1 MTRLELPERSSQNFY
16 IWKSR
21 NLQIV
26 TDLPHY
32 TMNPKA
38 ILLLFSL
45 SLFSCKEETKV
56 QKEETIETIETVEN
70 GETDIRKPE
79 EGFPFDDFRIEK
91 GHLGP
96 IKIGMPLQEAEK
108 YLKDLSR
115 KRCDPFD
122 FGYDGGGDAF
132 IYYLEDKPVVALVP
146 EQETNLLL
154 AIAAIHKDL
163 RTADG
168 LHPNASI
175 KEIQAIYP
183 DISLYQNLMMSWEF
197 LYEEKNDWEFV
208 FMKGPDHQIG
218 VYENTEAPGKVKDSS
233 VTADWV
239 TIR

>member
-1 MTRLELPERSSQNFY
+1 MVAGL
-16 IWKSR
+16 
-21 NLQIV
+21 LQ
-26 TDLPHY
+26 Y

-45 SLFSCKEETKV
+45 FLFSCKEEAKI
-56 QKEETIETIETVEN
+56 QKDKTIETIETVEN
-70 GETDIRKPE
+70 SETALRKPE
-79 EGFPFDDFRIEK
+79 EGFHFDEFRIEK
-91 GHLGP
+91 HHLGP

-108 YLKDLSR
+108 HLKGLSR

-132 IYYLEDKPVVALVP
+132 IYYLKDKPVMALIP

-163 RTADG
+163 RTADE
-168 LHPNASI
+168 LYPNASI

-183 DISLYQNLMMSWEF
+183 NIPLHQNLMMSWEF

-208 FMKGPDHQIG
+208 FMKDPDHPIG

-233 VTADWV
+233 VKADWI